1 MNYQTIFDEIKKE
14 IVFFRLKPGDLIS
27 ETDLVQRFKISRTP
41 IRDIIKKLEYEG
53 FVEVRPQKGT
63 FVTSIDVSKLYEIM
77 YLREILEI
85 NVAKSL
91 IDKVKVEE
99 LSTILLIVEKQIKVV
114 NSSLSEYEKAEKFL
128 NLDDEFHETLFSMA
142 NKSYLWDVVAKLK
155 THYYRVRYLL
165 NLRNQ
170 DDMFKVCEQHKKII
184 EAIYNKDE
192 KALIEDYHS
201 HIYEG
206 LKDLPSI
213 LEKYHYYFKI

>member
-1 MNYQTIFDEIKKE
+1 MNYQTIFNEIKKE
-14 IVFFRLKPGDLIS
+14 IVFLKLKPGDMIS
-27 ETDLVQRFKISRTP
+27 ETELAQRFKISRTP

-63 FVTSIDVSKLYEIM
+63 FVSLIDVSKLYEIM

-85 NVAKSL
+85 NVVKSL
-91 IDKVKVEE
+91 INKVNIEE
-99 LSTILLIVEKQIKVV
+99 MSTMRLIVERQKKVV
-114 NSSLSEYEKAEKFL
+114 KSSLPEYEKAEKFL
-128 NLDDEFHETLFSMA
+128 NLDDEFHEALFAMA
-142 NKSYLWDVVAKLK
+142 NKSFLWDMVAKLK

-170 DDMFKVCEQHKKII
+170 DDMMKVCTQHSNII
-184 EAIYNKDE
+184 DAVFNKDE
-192 KALIEDYHS
+192 IALVNDYHS